1 MPQNLQVVSLPF
13 TCYSPFP
20 LFSCHIFLFCY
31 FYCLLLSFQLLSLFL
46 SFLVLQNLQVVSL
59 PFTCSHPFPFFIVVS
74 SFFLLLLSSFK
85 FPSVLFLP
93 LFSGASKPSSSRRC
107 WLLPGRGVT
116 QVPKKIY
123 IYRHSTRRRK
133 RTLAAV
139 PITLLV
145 PVIPLG
151 PAGDDG
157 AAETMVAEH
166 ILAGFWLC

>member
-1 MPQNLQVVSLPF
+1 MLFSTVSPFFSFCLLFLFCYFYCLLLSFHLLSFFLSFLVPQNLQVVSLPF

-31 FYCLLLSFQLLSLFL
+31 FYCLLLSFQLLSFFL

-59 PFTCSHPFPFFIVVS
+59 PFTSSHPFPFFIVVS

-116 QVPKKIY
+116 QVPKKY
-123 IYRHSTRRRK
+123 IYTDTAPGGGSVH
-133 RTLAAV
+133 
-139 PITLLV
+139 
-145 PVIPLG
+145 
-151 PAGDDG
+151 
-157 AAETMVAEH
+157 
-166 ILAGFWLC
+166 